1 MIPRHFLI
9 STALLCGVAIA
20 MSVYVWHLRRHEA
33 LKPPPVAVA
42 QHVTPPSVGP
52 TEKVVL
58 YVAYDDPGELHAQ
71 SISIPLSSGRQQR
84 AQELLRALVN
94 VYLQKDSPHRLVAT
108 AEIRDLYL
116 VQPGIAVVDVNSAFA
131 DGQTSG
137 VLAEELTVVSLIQTL
152 SANIPGLMQVKI
164 LVDGKDRDTLAGHA
178 DLSGFYDVAQV
189 SELAKQLSAQ

>member
-20 MSVYVWHLRRHEA
+20 MSVYVWRLRRLEA
-33 LKPPPVAVA
+33 LKPPPAAVA

-94 VYLQKDSPHRLVAT
+94 VYLQKGSPHRLAAS
-108 AEIRDLYL
+108 AEIRDVYML
-116 VQPGIAVVDVNSAFA
+116 QPGIAVIDVNSAFA
-131 DGQTSG
+131 NGQTSG
-137 VLAEELTVVSLIQTL
+137 VLGEELTVVTLIQTL
-152 SANIPGLMQVKI
+152 SANIPGLLQVKI
-164 LVDGKDRDTLAGHA
+164 LVDSKERDTLAGHA
-178 DLSGFYDVAQV
+178 DLSGFYDVSQV
-189 SELAKQLSAQ
+189 SDLAKQLSAQ

>member
-20 MSVYVWHLRRHEA
+20 MSVYVWRLRRREA
-33 LKPPPVAVA
+33 LKPPPVEVA
-42 QHVTPPSVGP
+42 QHVTPPTAGP
-52 TEKVVL
+52 SEKVIL
-58 YVAYDDPGELHAQ
+58 FVAYDDPGELHAQ

-94 VYLQKDSPHRLVAT
+94 VYLQKGSPHRLAGS
-108 AEIRDLYL
+108 AEVRDVYP
-116 VQPGIAVVDVNSAFA
+116 VQPGLAVVDVNSAFA

-152 SANIPGLMQVKI
+152 SSNIPGLMQVKL
-164 LVDGKDRDTLAGHA
+164 LVDGKERDTLAGHA
-178 DLSGFYDVAQV
+178 DLSGFYDVSQV